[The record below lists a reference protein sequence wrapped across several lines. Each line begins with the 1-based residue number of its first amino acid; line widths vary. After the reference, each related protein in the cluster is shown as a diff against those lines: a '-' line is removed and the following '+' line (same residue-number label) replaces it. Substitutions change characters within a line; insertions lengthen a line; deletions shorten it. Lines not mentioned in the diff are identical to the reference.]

1 MNRQMRKEEDYKGFE
16 IGPIRP
22 PSESDS
28 LMLRITRNCSWNKCT
43 FCGLYKGEKFSI
55 RPKEHIFEDINN
67 LKKWIDVFSES
78 ESATKNIEELK
89 RIEALKRNA
98 GINNEWAYYSAIN
111 WIQTGMKSIFLQD
124 ANTMIMKPDDLISI
138 LEKIREYFPEV
149 ERITSYARS
158 HTIKNIS
165 DEDLK
170 RIADAGLNRI
180 HIGMESANND
190 VLKLVKKGVDKATHI
205 RAGKKVKRAGI
216 ELSEYYMPG
225 LGGQE
230 YSEANALDTADA
242 LNQIKPD
249 FIRIR
254 TLAIPDDSL
263 LVEDYRNGTF
273 TRTNDAMMA
282 RELLLM
288 IENLHDINTYV
299 KSDHILNLID
309 EVEGNLPKD
318 KEKMIKALQWYL
330 NLSREE
336 QIIFSVGRRSGIMKS
351 IIDFEDQFR
360 LNRVRAMMKQMDI
373 NEENADQKIDDL
385 MKRFI

>member
-1 MNRQMRKEEDYKGFE
+1 MNKEENYKGFE

-22 PSESDS
+22 PSEGDS
-28 LMLRITRNCSWNKCT
+28 LMLRVTRNCSWNKCT

-55 RPKEHIFEDINN
+55 RPMEHVFEDINN
-67 LKKWIDVFSES
+67 LKKWIDVLSDH
-78 ESATKNIEELK
+78 ESATKNIEELN

-111 WIQTGMKSIFLQD
+111 WIKTGMKSIFLQD
-124 ANTMIMKPDDLISI
+124 ANTMIVKPYDLIAI

-180 HIGMESANND
+180 HIGMESANDD
-190 VLKLVKKGVDKATHI
+190 VLRLVKKGVDKAAHI
-205 RAGKKVKRAGI
+205 AAGQKVKKAGI
-216 ELSEYYMPG
+216 ELSEYFMPG

-242 LNQIKPD
+242 LNQINPD

-254 TLAIPDDSL
+254 TLAMPDDL
-263 LVEDYRNGTF
+263 LLGEDYKNGTF

-288 IENLHDINTYV
+288 IENLNGIDSYI

-309 EVEGNLPKD
+309 EVEGKLPEDKD
-318 KEKMIKALQWYL
+318 KITNALKWYL
-330 NLSREE
+330 NLSRED
-336 QIIFSVGRRSGIMKS
+336 QIIFSIGRRSGIMKS
-351 IIDFEDQFR
+351 MTDFDDAFR
-360 LNRVRAMMKQMDI
+360 TSRVISFMEQHNI
-373 NEENADQKIDDL
+373 EEENADQIIDEL

>member
-1 MNRQMRKEEDYKGFE
+1 MNKEENYKGFE

-22 PSESDS
+22 PSEGDS
-28 LMLRITRNCSWNKCT
+28 LMLRVTRNCSWNKCT

-55 RPKEHIFEDINN
+55 RPMEHVFEDINN
-67 LKKWIDVFSES
+67 LKKWIDVLSDHET
-78 ESATKNIEELK
+78 ATKNIEELN

-111 WIQTGMKSIFLQD
+111 WIKTGMKSIFLQD
-124 ANTMIMKPDDLISI
+124 ANTMIVKPYDLIAI

-180 HIGMESANND
+180 HIGMESANDD
-190 VLKLVKKGVDKATHI
+190 VLRLVKKGVDKAAHI
-205 RAGKKVKRAGI
+205 TAGQKVKKAGI

-242 LNQIKPD
+242 LNQINPD

-254 TLAIPDDSL
+254 TLAMPDDL
-263 LVEDYRNGTF
+263 LLGEDYKNGTF

-288 IENLHDINTYV
+288 IENLNGIDSYI

-309 EVEGNLPKD
+309 EVEGKLPEDKD
-318 KEKMIKALQWYL
+318 KITNALKWYL
-330 NLSREE
+330 NLSRED
-336 QIIFSVGRRSGIMKS
+336 QIIFSIGRRSGIMKS
-351 IIDFEDQFR
+351 MTDFDDAFR
-360 LNRVRAMMKQMDI
+360 TSRVISFMEQHNI
-373 NEENADQKIDDL
+373 EEENADQIIDEL

>member
-1 MNRQMRKEEDYKGFE
+1 MNKEENYKGFE

-22 PSESDS
+22 PSEGDS
-28 LMLRITRNCSWNKCT
+28 LMLRVTRNCSWNKCT

-55 RPKEHIFEDINN
+55 RPMEHVFEDINN
-67 LKKWIDVFSES
+67 LKKWIDVLSDHET
-78 ESATKNIEELK
+78 ATKNIEELN

-111 WIQTGMKSIFLQD
+111 WIKTGMKSIFLQD
-124 ANTMIMKPDDLISI
+124 ANTMIVKPYDLIAI

-180 HIGMESANND
+180 HIGMESANDD
-190 VLKLVKKGVDKATHI
+190 VLRLVKKGVDKAAHI
-205 RAGKKVKRAGI
+205 TAGQKVKKAGI
-216 ELSEYYMPG
+216 ELSEYFMPG

-242 LNQIKPD
+242 LNQINPD

-254 TLAIPDDSL
+254 TLAMPDDL
-263 LVEDYRNGTF
+263 LLGEDYKNGTF

-288 IENLHDINTYV
+288 IENLNGIDSYI

-309 EVEGNLPKD
+309 EVEGRLPEDKD
-318 KEKMIKALQWYL
+318 KITNALKWYL
-330 NLSREE
+330 NLSRED
-336 QIIFSVGRRSGIMKS
+336 QIIFSIGRRSGIMKS
-351 IIDFEDQFR
+351 MTDFDDAFR
-360 LNRVRAMMKQMDI
+360 ISRVISFMEQHHI
-373 NEENADQKIDDL
+373 EEENADQIIDEL

>member
-1 MNRQMRKEEDYKGFE
+1 MNKEENYKGFE

-22 PSESDS
+22 PSEGDS
-28 LMLRITRNCSWNKCT
+28 LMLRVTRNCSWNKCT

-55 RPKEHIFEDINN
+55 RPMEHVFEDINN
-67 LKKWIDVFSES
+67 LKKWIDVLSDHET
-78 ESATKNIEELK
+78 ATKNIEELN

-111 WIQTGMKSIFLQD
+111 WIKTGMKSIFLQD
-124 ANTMIMKPDDLISI
+124 ANTMIVKPYDLIAI

-180 HIGMESANND
+180 HIGMESANDD
-190 VLKLVKKGVDKATHI
+190 VLRLVKKGVDKAAHI
-205 RAGKKVKRAGI
+205 TAGQKVKKAGI

-242 LNQIKPD
+242 LNQINPD

-254 TLAIPDDSL
+254 TLAMPDDL
-263 LVEDYRNGTF
+263 LLGEDYKNGTF

-288 IENLHDINTYV
+288 IENLNGIDSYI

-309 EVEGNLPKD
+309 EVEGKLPEDKD
-318 KEKMIKALQWYL
+318 KITNALKWYL
-330 NLSREE
+330 NLSRED
-336 QIIFSVGRRSGIMKS
+336 QIIFSIGRRSGIMKS
-351 IIDFEDQFR
+351 MTDFNDAFR
-360 LNRVRAMMKQMDI
+360 TSRVISFMEQHNI
-373 NEENADQKIDDL
+373 EEENADQIIDEL